1 MVPTP
6 SWAPRPVG
14 HSSNVAD
21 NSWQLSRRLAQQHE
35 PTAPLGLRSAKH
47 PTRLVRPPLGCFYSP
62 LGCFFPPLGCFADPS
77 GVFFFP
83 LGCFADPSGVFF
95 PPVGCFA
102 DPSGEY
108 KTTPIGNPS
117 GVLTSPVGAGPPH
130 SETPMG
136 WSRAQWGRA
145 RPTRKVREGRPLVA
159 SPLSQKR
166 VGWPLPQWP
175 RLCAAILRVRPS

>member
-47 PTRLVRPPLGCFYSP
+47 PTGLVRPPLGCFYSP
-62 LGCFFPPLGCFADPS
+62 LGCFADPS
-77 GVFFFP
+77 GVFFSP

-102 DPSGEY
+102 DPSGESNHPNR
-108 KTTPIGNPS
+108 KPQWGAHEPSGGGTTPLGNPN
-117 GVLTSPVGAGPPH
+117 GVVTSPVGAGPPH
-130 SETPMG
+130 SQSARGAAPGSLAPLAKTSGVVTTPM
-136 WSRAQWGRA
+136 AT
-145 RPTRKVREGRPLVA
+145 PVRGHLTCQTFLA
-159 SPLSQKR
+159 
-166 VGWPLPQWP
+166 
-175 RLCAAILRVRPS
+175 

>member
-1 MVPTP
+1 MKIINCHSPASQGVHSSQNTP
-6 SWAPRPVG
+6 LGWSGPHWGVFFPHWGVLQTPVG
-14 HSSNVAD
+14 CFFSHWGVL
-21 NSWQLSRRLAQQHE
+21 Q
-35 PTAPLGLRSAKH
+35 
-47 PTRLVRPPLGCFYSP
+47 TRV
-62 LGCFFPPLGCFADPS
+62 GCFFPQW
-77 GVFFFP
+77 GV
-83 LGCFADPSGVFF
+83 LQT
-95 PPVGCFA
+95 PVGN
-102 DPSGEY
+102 